1 MLSVVYE
8 LEFNDSLD
16 KLRLKIISHYAY
28 LLSTGRSAV
37 LGVTNTK
44 LYSTASEDKMTRQQN
59 LKTRPQYT
67 AKKAVEY

>member
-1 MLSVVYE
+1 MFSVVYE
-8 LEFNDSLD
+8 LEFNNSLD

-44 LYSTASEDKMTRQQN
+44 QYSATSEDKMTGQQN
-59 LKTRPQYT
+59 LKTRSQYT
-67 AKKAVEY
+67 